1 MNSLKCFLAWLAR
14 TIILLA
20 PLAVLLVAVLALVN
34 VCFGGVRRNPPRY
47 KIAPTNCVVRIDG
60 TNCYVRYMRDLLLN
74 TNLVVSCEPF
84 DPPPAFD
91 EPSTNNFVEAENE

>member
-1 MNSLKCFLAWLAR
+1 MKAFLAWLAR

-47 KIAPTNCVVRIDG
+47 KIAPTNVVLRIDG
-60 TNCYVRYMRDLLLN
+60 TNCYVRFMKDNLLN
-74 TNLVVSCEPF
+74 TNLVISVVPF
-84 DPPPAFD
+84 DPPPALE
-91 EPSTNNFVEAENE
+91 EPSTNNFVEVEDE